1 MPVFQE
7 LKRQFGT
14 GGYLVRLLYINCGIF
29 IILKLAL
36 VACML
41 FELPVD
47 WIPYLELPSSLGRLL
62 RTPWT
67 VLTYMFVHVDFLH
80 AIFNLLALYWFG
92 KILLRY
98 FSQKQLVG
106 VYILGGFAGAF
117 TYVLALNTIPYF
129 GDMRDFSY
137 LIGASASVMGIIFA
151 SAAYYPDESI
161 RLALIGEIKLKYV
174 GLAVFLLDVIGFSS
188 SDLGGT
194 MAHAGGAL
202 SGLLYG
208 LLLRKKNVD
217 LSSPV
222 TAIMNFFSDLH
233 SGMRKR
239 KRKPKMKVKVN
250 PGRPKTD
257 EEWNKQNNSR
267 NSRID
272 SILEKIKKSG
282 YANLSDEEKREL
294 FDLSNKK

>member
-14 GGYLVRLLYINCGIF
+14 GGYLVRLLYINCGMF

-47 WIPYLELPSSLGRLL
+47 WVPYLELPSSLGRLL

-92 KILLRY
+92 KIFLRY

-117 TYVLALNTIPYF
+117 TYVMALNTIPYF

-151 SAAYYPDESI
+151 SAAYYPDDSI

-208 LLLRKKNVD
+208 FLLRKKNVD

-222 TAIMNFFSDLH
+222 TAIMNFFFDLH
-233 SGMRKR
+233 SGMR

-267 NSRID
+267 NNRID

>member
-14 GGYLVRLLYINCGIF
+14 GGYLVRLLYINCGMF

-47 WIPYLELPSSLGRLL
+47 WVPYLELPSSLGRLL

-92 KILLRY
+92 KIFLRY
-98 FSQKQLVG
+98 FSQKQIVG
-106 VYILGGFAGAF
+106 VYVLGGLAGAL
-117 TYVLALNTIPYF
+117 TYVMALNTIPYF
-129 GDMRDFSY
+129 DDMHDFSY

-151 SAAYYPDESI
+151 SVSYYPDDSI
-161 RLALIGEIKLKYV
+161 GLALIGEIKLKYV

-208 LLLRKKNVD
+208 FLLRKKNVD

-222 TAIMNFFSDLH
+222 TAIMNFFSDLR
-233 SGMRKR
+233 SGIR

-257 EEWNKQNNSR
+257 EEWNKHNNSR

>member
-14 GGYLVRLLYINCGIF
+14 GGYLVRLLYINCGMF

-47 WIPYLELPSSLGRLL
+47 WVPYLELPSSLGRLL

-92 KILLRY
+92 KIFLRY
-98 FSQKQLVG
+98 FSQKQIVG

-151 SAAYYPDESI
+151 SAAYYPDDSI

-208 LLLRKKNVD
+208 FLLRKKNVD

-222 TAIMNFFSDLH
+222 TAIMNFFSDLR
-233 SGMRKR
+233 SGIR

>member
-1 MPVFQE
+1 
-7 LKRQFGT
+7 
-14 GGYLVRLLYINCGIF
+14 
-29 IILKLAL
+29 
-36 VACML
+36 
-41 FELPVD
+41 
-47 WIPYLELPSSLGRLL
+47 
-62 RTPWT
+62 
-67 VLTYMFVHVDFLH
+67 
-80 AIFNLLALYWFG
+80 
-92 KILLRY
+92 
-98 FSQKQLVG
+98 
-106 VYILGGFAGAF
+106 
-117 TYVLALNTIPYF
+117 
-129 GDMRDFSY
+129 
-137 LIGASASVMGIIFA
+137 
-151 SAAYYPDESI
+151 
-161 RLALIGEIKLKYV
+161 
-174 GLAVFLLDVIGFSS
+174 
-188 SDLGGT
+188 

-239 KRKPKMKVKVN
+239 KPKMKVKVN

-257 EEWNKQNNSR
+257 EEWNKHNNSR
-267 NSRID
+267 NNRID

>member
-47 WIPYLELPSSLGRLL
+47 WVPYMELPSSLGRLL

-92 KILLRY
+92 KIFLRY

-106 VYILGGFAGAF
+106 VYVLGGLAGAL
-117 TYVLALNTIPYF
+117 TYVMALNTIPYF
-129 GDMRDFSY
+129 DDMHDFSY

-151 SAAYYPDESI
+151 SVSYYPDDSI
-161 RLALIGEIKLKYV
+161 GLALIGEIKLKYV

-208 LLLRKKNVD
+208 FLLRKKNVD

-222 TAIMNFFSDLH
+222 TAIMNFFSDV
-233 SGMRKR
+233 SES
-239 KRKPKMKVKVN
+239 PK
-250 PGRPKTD
+250 
-257 EEWNKQNNSR
+257 
-267 NSRID
+267 
-272 SILEKIKKSG
+272 
-282 YANLSDEEKREL
+282 
-294 FDLSNKK
+294 

>member
-14 GGYLVRLLYINCGIF
+14 GGYLVRLLYINCGMF

-36 VACML
+36 VACMM

-47 WIPYLELPSSLGRLL
+47 WVPYLELPSSLGRLL

-92 KILLRY
+92 KIFLRY

-151 SAAYYPDESI
+151 SAAYYPDDSI

-239 KRKPKMKVKVN
+239 KPKMKVKVN

-257 EEWNKQNNSR
+257 EEWNKHNNSR
-267 NSRID
+267 NNRID